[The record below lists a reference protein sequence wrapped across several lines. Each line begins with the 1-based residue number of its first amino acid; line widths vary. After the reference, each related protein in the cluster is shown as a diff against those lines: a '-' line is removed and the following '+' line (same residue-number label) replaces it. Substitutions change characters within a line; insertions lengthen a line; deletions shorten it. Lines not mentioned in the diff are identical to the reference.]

1 MFSQHGNL
9 AQLRNQLSGV
19 ARNFS
24 WGGAPARGGG
34 GIGCWRGHNYIVFE
48 KIKKKNPLITRL

>member
-34 GIGCWRGHNYIVFE
+34 VLGVGGGT
-48 KIKKKNPLITRL
+48 IT